1 MGTFVA
7 CWVPFFT
14 WYMVSALCG
23 NSCQNPE
30 WLVQTMFW
38 IGYFNSTLNPII
50 YGKLNKTDQSN
61 HPSSILTE
69 RSLLKAYGLCVLF
82 AAYFNRDFRDAFKET
97 IQCVFLFPKK
107 DNMQSYV

>member
-50 YGKLNKTDQSN
+50 YGK
-61 HPSSILTE
+61 
-69 RSLLKAYGLCVLF
+69 
-82 AAYFNRDFRDAFKET
+82 
-97 IQCVFLFPKK
+97 
-107 DNMQSYV
+107 